1 MFVTL
6 VDDILIQMVNH
17 FIIHQ
22 DICTDSYAVA
32 ATEKSSV
39 LHNALGM
46 EFCWKM
52 LCSELVS
59 CMGTIWRR
67 VSDGCQQ
74 HGCEISN
81 IHFSMCLFQL
91 YDFQTGKL

>member
-1 MFVTL
+1 MIL
-6 VDDILIQMVNH
+6 VDDILIQVVNH
-17 FIIHQ
+17 FIIHP
-22 DICTDSYAVA
+22 DICTDSYTVA
-32 ATEKSSV
+32 ATEKSLV

-67 VSDGCQQ
+67 VGMAVSDMDVKYPTSTLQVLVSVG
-74 HGCEISN
+74 
-81 IHFSMCLFQL
+81 
-91 YDFQTGKL
+91 